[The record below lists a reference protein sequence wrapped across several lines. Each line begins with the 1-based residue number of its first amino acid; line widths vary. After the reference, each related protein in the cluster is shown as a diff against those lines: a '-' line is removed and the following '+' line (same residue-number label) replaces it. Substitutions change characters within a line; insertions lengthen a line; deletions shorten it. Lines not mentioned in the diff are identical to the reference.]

1 MTAQVKISSIRLL
14 FSMAVYVLVG
24 IPLVAYLW
32 ETLNHLLALHPDP
45 TELLIAVPVLLAFS
59 GLLWLLARR
68 IDWWQMV
75 EINNH

>member
-1 MTAQVKISSIRLL
+1 MTAPGAISSVRL
-14 FSMAVYVLVG
+14 FFTMAAYVLAG

-45 TELLIAVPVLLAFS
+45 MGLLIAVPVLLAFA
-59 GLLWLLARR
+59 GLLWLLIRQ

-75 EINNH
+75 EFNNH